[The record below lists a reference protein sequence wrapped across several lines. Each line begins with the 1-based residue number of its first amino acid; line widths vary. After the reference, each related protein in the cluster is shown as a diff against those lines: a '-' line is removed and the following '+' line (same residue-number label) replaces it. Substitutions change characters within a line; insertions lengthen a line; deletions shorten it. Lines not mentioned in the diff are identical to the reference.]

1 MKKFCMTFLVLVFM
15 FLVTG
20 CDGEEQKLVCISV
33 ENDDGM
39 SIEQVISMTYTD
51 DKLTHM
57 TMEVNTKVTDSNV
70 QENWEGFK
78 QMMDED
84 NEEFNQDGV
93 RLTTEVNDQ
102 SYEYK
107 TILDIDVLNASE
119 EALNEYGFSDLKDDD
134 STLES
139 SKEEAEKDGATCEI
153 K

>member
-1 MKKFCMTFLVLVFM
+1 MTFLVLVFM

>member
-1 MKKFCMTFLVLVFM
+1 
-15 FLVTG
+15 
-20 CDGEEQKLVCISV
+20 
-33 ENDDGM
+33 M

>member
-20 CDGEEQKLVCISV
+20 CDGEEQKLVCTSV
-33 ENDDGM
+33 ENEDGM

-57 TMEVNTKVTDSNV
+57 TMEVNTKVTDSTV

-84 NEEFNQDGV
+84 NEEFDQDGV

-119 EALNEYGFSDLKDDD
+119 EALNEYGFSDLKEDE

-139 SKEEAEKDGATCEI
+139 SKEEAEKDGATCEV